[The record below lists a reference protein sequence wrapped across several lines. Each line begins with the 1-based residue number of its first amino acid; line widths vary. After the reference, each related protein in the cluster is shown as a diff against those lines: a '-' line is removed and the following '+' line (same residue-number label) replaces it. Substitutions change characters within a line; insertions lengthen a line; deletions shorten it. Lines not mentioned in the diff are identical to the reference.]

1 MRRIFARREDVSPA
15 ARRSGW
21 AVAAV
26 VLLLDQVSKWW
37 VLESLNLDEGASVPV
52 FPFLDLTFVWNQG
65 ISLGLFQQ
73 GTAAGRFV
81 LIALTALVT
90 VYLGIWLMRVAE
102 RRPALALGLII
113 GGALGNLVDRI
124 RFGAVADF
132 LHFHALGHSFYI
144 FNLADAAISLGVALL
159 VLDALF
165 APSADRAGE

>member
-1 MRRIFARREDVSPA
+1 MRRIFARGEGASPA
-15 ARRSGW
+15 ARRLGW
-21 AVAAV
+21 VAALV
-26 VLLLDQVSKWW
+26 VLLLDQASKWW
-37 VLESLNLDEGASVPV
+37 VLESLNLDQRGSLPVLPV
-52 FPFLDLTFVWNQG
+52 FDLTFVWNQG

-73 GTAAGRFV
+73 GTAAGRLL

-90 VYLGIWLMRVAE
+90 VYLGIWLMRVGE

-165 APSADRAGE
+165 GSPRDTG